1 MSRPYLIKKLK
12 EKFPDLNN
20 LELQKIL
27 DTFNESIESA
37 LKNNKNVEL
46 RGFGTFFLKK
56 IKEKYSARNPKT
68 GETIYVPEKNKIRFR
83 PTKKLKEVINKWKNL
98 LFLSHVIQ
106 QAQKK

>member
-1 MSRPYLIKKLK
+1 MSRPYLLKKLK
-12 EKFPDLNN
+12 EKLPDLNK

-27 DTFNESIESA
+27 DTFNESIENA

-68 GETIYVPEKNKIRFR
+68 GETIYVPEKNKIRFKCS
-83 PTKKLKEVINKWKNL
+83 KKLKEIINK
-98 LFLSHVIQ
+98 
-106 QAQKK
+106 